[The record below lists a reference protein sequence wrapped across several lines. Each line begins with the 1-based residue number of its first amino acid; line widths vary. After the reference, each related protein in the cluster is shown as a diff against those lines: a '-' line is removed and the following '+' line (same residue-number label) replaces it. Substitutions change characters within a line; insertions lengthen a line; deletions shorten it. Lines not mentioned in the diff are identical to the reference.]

1 MVHDFCVACEFPKF
15 NLLMTDQLPMLL
27 KFSLLLIQKNVNSN
41 EHAEFLEK
49 ISFCSQSNPVI

>member
-1 MVHDFCVACEFPKF
+1 MVHDFRITSKLPMF

>member
-1 MVHDFCVACEFPKF
+1 MGPGIKETRFKF